1 MIDNIILDFDSTIIN
16 AEGVELIIVHALERE
31 SPEKA
36 GALKAQLHEMTLKA
50 TNGEIPLGEALRLRF
65 NLTEVLRED
74 VEKAAAL
81 IVNSM
86 NPMVAET
93 IEALRRAGKQIYVF
107 STSFDEIVRPV
118 TDALLIPKDH
128 VFSNQLIYDFTGR
141 VVGIN
146 ENNPL
151 FFTVGKGFLAEQ
163 LKNEGRL
170 PGRTAVVGDGSTD
183 LSLRKNNIAQIF
195 VYYSGAQILQ
205 EIRQQADFSIER
217 FNQLLPLFF
226 SEAEYSYKQA
236 ETEAPVENEVT
247 VRPRAVLLE
256 NIHEKAVACLHDAA
270 VILETHK
277 GVWNEEELITGAQGA
292 HLLGIRSQS
301 RVTAR
306 VIESLPELWAVGAFC
321 IGINQIDLD
330 AAARAGIPVFNAP
343 YSNTRSVAELV
354 VGETIMLMRRV
365 MEKNAAAHQGR
376 WLKTAEGCSEV
387 RGKTV
392 GIVGYGHIGSQ
403 VSVLFESMG
412 MSVVFHDIVDK
423 LPLGNVRRAQNLHA
437 LLEQAD
443 VVTLHVPDTPETRG
457 MIGAAELQRM
467 KAGSFL
473 INSSRGKVVE
483 LQALYNELKAGR
495 LAGAA
500 IDVFPREPGRAD
512 EAFTSPLQGLENVI
526 LTPHIGGSTR
536 EAQENIALY
545 VGKKLVTYLN
555 TGNTQG
561 AVNFPEV
568 DMPRM
573 AGTHRILHI
582 HKNVPGVLA
591 KINSVF
597 ARRNINVAGQM
608 LQTND
613 HIGYLVV
620 DVDHHIS
627 GHVLELMRHITETI
641 KIRKIA

>member
-1 MIDNIILDFDSTIIN
+1 MINNVIFDFDSTIIN
-16 AEGVELIIVHALERE
+16 AEGVELIIENALARVGEE
-31 SPEKA
+31 QA
-36 GALKAQLHEMTLKA
+36 GALRTQLHDLTLKA
-50 TNGEIPLGEALRLRF
+50 TNGEMPLGEALRTRF
-65 NLTEVLRED
+65 QLAPVMRAD

-81 IVNSM
+81 ILNSIT
-86 NPMVAET
+86 PMVAET
-93 IEALRRAGKQIYVF
+93 IEALRRAGRQIFIF

-118 TDALLIPKDH
+118 TDALLVPRDH

-141 VVGIN
+141 VMGIN

-151 FFTVGKGFLAEQ
+151 FFSVGKGFLAEQ

-195 VYYSGAQILQ
+195 VYFSGTQVLE
-205 EIRQQADFSIER
+205 EIRQQADFAIER

-226 SEAEYSYKQA
+226 SEAEYSHQQA
-236 ETEAPVENEVT
+236 ETDEAEEKSDAPT
-247 VRPRAVLLE
+247 PRAILLE
-256 NIHEKAVACLHDAA
+256 NIHDKAVALLRESG
-270 VILETHK
+270 VELETHK
-277 GVWNEEELITGAQGA
+277 GGWEESGLIKSAQGA

-301 RVTAR
+301 RVTAG
-306 VIESLPELWAVGAFC
+306 VIAALPDLWAVGAFC
-321 IGINQIDLD
+321 IGINQVDLE
-330 AAARAGIPVFNAP
+330 AAAKAGIPVFNAP

-354 VGETIMLMRRV
+354 VGETIMLMRRIF
-365 MEKNAAAHQGR
+365 EKSAAAHQGK
-376 WLKTAEGCSEV
+376 WLKAAAGCSEV
-387 RGKTV
+387 RGKRV
-392 GIVGYGHIGSQ
+392 GIIGYGHIGSQ
-403 VSVLFESMG
+403 VSILFENLG
-412 MSVVFHDIVDK
+412 MSVVFHDVVDK
-423 LPLGNVRRAQNLHA
+423 LPLGNARRAKDLPA
-437 LLEQAD
+437 LLEQVD

-457 MIGAAELQRM
+457 MIGAAALQRM
-467 KAGSFL
+467 KPGAFL
-473 INSSRGKVVE
+473 INSSRGRVVDME
-483 LQALYNELKAGR
+483 ALQVALQSGR

-500 IDVFPREPGRAD
+500 IDVFPQEPNHTV
-512 EAFTSPLQGLENVI
+512 EVFTCPLQGLENVI
-526 LTPHIGGSTR
+526 LTPHIGGSTE

-545 VGKKLVTYLN
+545 VSDKLVHFLR
-555 TGNTQG
+555 TGNTRG

-573 AGTHRILHI
+573 PGTHRILHI

-597 ARRNINVAGQM
+597 ARRGINVAGQM
-608 LQTND
+608 LQTNE